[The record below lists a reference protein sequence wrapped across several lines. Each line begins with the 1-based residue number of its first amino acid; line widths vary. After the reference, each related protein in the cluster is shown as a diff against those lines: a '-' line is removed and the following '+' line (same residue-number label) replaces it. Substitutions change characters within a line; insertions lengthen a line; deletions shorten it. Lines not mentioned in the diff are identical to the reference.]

1 MLVRSNATPDERRAV
16 DDLLGRKSTAGTQLT
31 LDLDTLEHTL
41 RCAGLINTLAD
52 VALACHG
59 AVENRRAESDRE
71 RSEWQAV
78 FTAARLLCDG
88 RPPLLA
94 WVNAV
99 AGNGTLKRLA
109 QGDREKAA
117 KLLECAFQ
125 VLERD
130 SREEVLLA
138 TLAAECAGDSH
149 ALDRGQ
155 ALGTLC
161 LRGIV
166 AAHGVDGQQS
176 ADARREAWA
185 AVGVVIDDL
194 SAPALVLNLRAAAGS
209 DLEQVLAFYRKQAQP
224 AFLTYRQLQGGANFE
239 PSDPATRIIF
249 ICENPSLV
257 SAAARELG
265 PRCRPLICTNGQPAS
280 AVRLLLSQLR
290 QAGAELRCH
299 ADFDWAGL
307 RIVDQLAREY
317 AAIPWR
323 MQVED
328 YRDAG
333 GTATLTPQSFVSK
346 WSPELADALR
356 AKRTAVF
363 EEQVMDRLLHDLAQR

>member
-1 MLVRSNATPDERRAV
+1 MEKLADKERLRTLFAEPALRWVLDRIIGRLAVGRPLHGMLVRSNATPDERRAV

-155 ALGTLC
+155 PLGTLC

-185 AVGVVIDDL
+185 TVGVVIDDL
-194 SAPALVLNLRAAAGS
+194 SAPALVLNLRAAADPILNRFSGFTGS
-209 DLEQVLAFYRKQAQP
+209 RRSPHSSLIGSFRAV
-224 AFLTYRQLQGGANFE
+224 
-239 PSDPATRIIF
+239 RISSRRILRRAS
-249 ICENPSLV
+249 SL
-257 SAAARELG
+257 SAR
-265 PRCRPLICTNGQPAS
+265 IPAS
-280 AVRLLLSQLR
+280 SARPP
-290 QAGAELRCH
+290 AN
-299 ADFDWAGL
+299 
-307 RIVDQLAREY
+307 LARG
-317 AAIPWR
+317 
-323 MQVED
+323 
-328 YRDAG
+328 AG
-333 GTATLTPQSFVSK
+333 
-346 WSPELADALR
+346 R
-356 AKRTAVF
+356 
-363 EEQVMDRLLHDLAQR
+363 